1 MGEITHGVR
10 AVLSYARI
18 YDLFMKIMGVRK
30 ARSFFSSNYI
40 RAQSGDRILDIG
52 CGTAESRNFLPDVE
66 YHGIDPNP
74 RYIKAAQDRF
84 CHIQGCTFSRTTV
97 EEAKLDALPKFDIVL
112 AIAVLHHLDDRSALQ
127 LAKFAKLALKK
138 KGRLIVV
145 DTCFVAGQPP
155 VARFLASMDRGKYVR
170 NADDY
175 LNILHAVF
183 DNVNSE
189 IRHDL
194 MRFSYTHLI
203 MECIAE

>member
-1 MGEITHGVR
+1 MSEITHGVR
-10 AVLSYARI
+10 AVLSHARI
-18 YDLFMKIMGVRK
+18 YDLFMKIMGVGK
-30 ARSFFSSNYI
+30 ARSFFSSKYI

-66 YHGIDPNP
+66 YYGIDPNP
-74 RYIKAAQDRF
+74 RYIKAAQARF
-84 CHIQGCTFSRTTV
+84 NHIQGCSFLCTTI
-97 EEAKLDALPKFDIVL
+97 EQAKLDALPKFDIVL
-112 AIAVLHHLDDRSALQ
+112 AIAVLHHLDDRSAIQ
-127 LAKFAKLALKK
+127 LAKLAKLKLKD
-138 KGRLIVV
+138 KGRLILV

-155 VARFLASMDRGKYVR
+155 IARFLASMDRGKYVR

-175 LNILHAVF
+175 MRIVHAVF

-203 MECIAE
+203 MECIAK